1 MYAEDD
7 LIMISALQHFAFC
20 ERQCA
25 LIHLEQ
31 VWEENRLTAEGKVLH
46 ERVDQATTESRG
58 DVRIATSVRIRSLRI
73 GITGVIDLLEFHR
86 LESPVDE
93 NGTTVGATLPRAA
106 GFWRPFP
113 VEYKRG
119 KPKENRADEIQ
130 LCAQALAL
138 EEMLGVAIQAG
149 ALFYGQTRRRLD
161 VCFDGELRSLTE
173 QMAAGVHALLDGG
186 RTPPAVYSPKCK
198 SCSLLETCRP
208 RLPERRSAKKW
219 IERALAEG
227 PTK

>member
-7 LIMISALQHFAFC
+7 LIVISALQHFAFC

-46 ERVDQATTESRG
+46 ERVDQTTSESRR

-86 LESPVDE
+86 LENPVDE
-93 NGTTVGATLPRAA
+93 NGETVGATLPRAS

-130 LCAQALAL
+130 LCAQGLAL
-138 EEMLGVAIQAG
+138 EEMLGVAIPAG

-161 VCFDGELRSLTE
+161 VPFDEDLRGLTE
-173 QMAAGVHALLDGG
+173 RMAAGVHALLDGG
-186 RTPPAVYSPKCK
+186 RTPPAAYSPKCK
-198 SCSLLETCRP
+198 SCSLFDICRP
-208 RLPERRSAKKW
+208 RLSERRSAKKW
-219 IERALAEG
+219 IERALAEDS
-227 PTK
+227 

>member
-46 ERVDQATTESRG
+46 ERVDQATSESRK

-86 LESPVDE
+86 LESPVDA
-93 NGTTVGATLPRAA
+93 GGSIVGVALPRASE
-106 GFWRPFP
+106 FWRPVP

-119 KPKENRADEIQ
+119 KPKENRVDEIQ

-161 VCFDGELRSLTE
+161 VPFDEDLRSLTE
-173 QMAAGVHALLDGG
+173 EMATGVHALLNGG
-186 RTPPAVYSPKCK
+186 RTPLAVYSPKCK
-198 SCSLLETCRP
+198 SCSLLEICRP
-208 RLPERRSAKKW
+208 RLRERRSAKKW
-219 IERALAEG
+219 IERALAED
-227 PTK
+227 

>member
-31 VWEENRLTAEGKVLH
+31 VWEENRLTAEGKILH
-46 ERVDQATTESRG
+46 ERVDQATSESRK

-86 LESPVDE
+86 LESPVDA
-93 NGTTVGATLPRAA
+93 NGIAVGVALPRAS

-119 KPKENRADEIQ
+119 KPKENRADEVQ

-161 VCFDGELRSLTE
+161 VPFDEDLRGLTE
-173 QMAAGVHALLDGG
+173 RMAEGVHALLDGG

-198 SCSLLETCRP
+198 SCSLLEICRP
-208 RLPERRSAKKW
+208 RLQERRSAKKW
-219 IERALAEG
+219 IERALAED
-227 PTK
+227 

>member
-46 ERVDQATTESRG
+46 ERVDQATSESRK

-86 LESPVDE
+86 LENPVDE
-93 NGTTVGATLPRAA
+93 NGETVGATLPRAF
-106 GFWRPFP
+106 GFWRPCP
-113 VEYKRG
+113 GEYKRG
-119 KPKENRADEIQ
+119 KPNENRADEIQ

-138 EEMLGVAIQAG
+138 EEMLRVAILSG
-149 ALFYGQTRRRLD
+149 ALFYGQTRRRFD
-161 VCFDGELRSLTE
+161 VRFDGELRGLTE
-173 QMAAGVHALLDGG
+173 GMATGVHALVDGG
-186 RTPPAVYSPKCK
+186 TTPSAVYSPKCK
-198 SCSLLETCRP
+198 SCSLLEICRP
-208 RLPERRSAKKW
+208 RLRERRSAKKW
-219 IERALAEG
+219 IERALAED
-227 PTK
+227 

>member
-46 ERVDQATTESRG
+46 ERVDQATSESRK

-86 LESPVDE
+86 LGIPVDA
-93 NGTTVGATLPRAA
+93 GGSTVGVALPRAA

-119 KPKENRADEIQ
+119 KPKEHRADEIQ

-138 EEMLGVAIQAG
+138 EEMLSVTIHAG

-161 VCFDGELRSLTE
+161 VDMDAGLRGLTE
-173 QMAAGVHALLDGG
+173 RMAANVHALLDGG
-186 RTPPAVYSPKCK
+186 RTPSVVYSPKCK
-198 SCSLLETCRP
+198 SCSLFEICRP
-208 RLPERRSAKKW
+208 RMQERGSANKW
-219 IERALAEG
+219 IERALAEDL
-227 PTK
+227 K

>member
-46 ERVDQATTESRG
+46 ERVDQATSESRK

-86 LESPVDE
+86 LENPVDE
-93 NGTTVGATLPRAA
+93 NGETVGATLPRAF

-138 EEMLGVAIQAG
+138 EEMLRVAILSG
-149 ALFYGQTRRRLD
+149 ALFYGQTRRRFD
-161 VCFDGELRSLTE
+161 VRFDGELRGLTE
-173 QMAAGVHALLDGG
+173 GMATGVHALVDGG
-186 RTPPAVYSPKCK
+186 TTPSAVYSPKCK
-198 SCSLLETCRP
+198 SCSLLEICRP
-208 RLPERRSAKKW
+208 RLRERRSAKKW
-219 IERALAEG
+219 IERALAED
-227 PTK
+227 